1 MTNQLQKRIQSEIA
15 LSTPRDP
22 AHIRALTDAKV
33 DPNTN
38 THWGRDAITNSTT
51 RGWRVVLNTND
62 YLGLARHPRVAIA
75 KAAALLEVGHG
86 EAVSRVFI
94 HDRADAHRA
103 FERRIAALVGTQDA
117 VLVMSG
123 YNANTSIVQV
133 FAQPGSPVYLDL
145 RAHASLWEGVLC
157 ARARAIPFRHNDP
170 EDLRRKIALGG
181 PGLVIVDSLYSTD
194 GSVAPLEAIV
204 EVCER
209 GGCAIVVDETHAFG
223 CHGQDGGGIVQA
235 LGLSH
240 RVHFRTIG
248 LSKAVAARGGIVAGS
263 ARNMELFRY
272 EARPLIFS
280 TTVLGYEI
288 AGFDAVLD
296 LIGDEPWRA
305 ARLHRH
311 HAWLKR
317 ELHAIGYDV
326 SASDS
331 QIIAI
336 VTGKPSDT
344 IAFRRHL
351 DARGIRAAVFGPPA
365 TPPQGCL
372 LRLSLSALLTKD
384 DLEATVEACE
394 EALTALDMRHWPCI
408 RQSARGRSPG
418 ALLRETRL

>member
-1 MTNQLQKRIQSEIA
+1 MTNQLQKKA
-15 LSTPRDP
+15 LSYDLAPTPQDP
-22 AHIRALTDAKV
+22 AHIRALTDEKV
-33 DPNTN
+33 DLHTN
-38 THWGRDAITNSTT
+38 THWGRDAITNRTS
-51 RGWRVVLNTND
+51 RGWRVILNTND

-75 KAAALLEVGHG
+75 KAAALLETGHG

-94 HDRADAHRA
+94 QDRDDAHRT
-103 FERRIAALVGTQDA
+103 FERRFAALIGAQDA

-133 FAQPGSPVYLDL
+133 FARPGSPVYLDM

-170 EDLRRKIALGG
+170 ADLRRKIALGG

-194 GSVAPLEAIV
+194 GSVCPLIEIV
-204 EVCER
+204 EQCER

-223 CHGQDGGGIVQA
+223 CHGHEGGGMVSA
-235 LGLSH
+235 LGLTA

-288 AGFDAVLD
+288 AGFNAVLD
-296 LIGDEPWRA
+296 LVRDEPWRA
-305 ARLHRH
+305 ARLHRN
-311 HAWLKR
+311 HARMKEDLQ
-317 ELHAIGYDV
+317 ACGFDV
-326 SASDS
+326 AASES
-331 QIIAI
+331 QILAI
-336 VTGKPSDT
+336 VTGAPDNT

-372 LRLSLSALLTKD
+372 LRMSLSAMLTD
-384 DLEATVEACE
+384 DDIAATVEACRD
-394 EALTALDMRHWPCI
+394 ALSALDMRGWPCV
-408 RQSARGRSPG
+408 RQQDGAASGRRLRGAAS
-418 ALLRETRL
+418 